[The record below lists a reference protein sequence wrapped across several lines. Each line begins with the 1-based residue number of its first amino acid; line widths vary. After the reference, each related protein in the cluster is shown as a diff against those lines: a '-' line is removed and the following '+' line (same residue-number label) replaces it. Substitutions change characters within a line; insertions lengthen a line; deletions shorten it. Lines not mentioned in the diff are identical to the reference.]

1 MHSRLFNCSFKGD
14 TLAVVND
21 TVHDRPRTV
30 ALLLAAAGL
39 LAACTHEPAGRSAPP
54 RPAATNAPIDHP
66 IVGRWTFP
74 IDHRDGFL
82 REFRPDGTVTVWWP
96 DRRVAAR
103 GTFFVVGP
111 DAVGADYENGDSD
124 VIVFMET
131 NLIRISHVEHTGYHW
146 RYHARRAEPGE

>member
-1 MHSRLFNCSFKGD
+1 M
-14 TLAVVND
+14 ND
-21 TVHDRPRTV
+21 AAHHRPRTA

-39 LAACTHEPAGRSAPP
+39 LAACGREATDRSPSPAP
-54 RPAATNAPIDHP
+54 PAATNTPIDHP

-74 IDHRDGFL
+74 IDHRDGFM

-103 GTFFVVGP
+103 GTFFVVGTN
-111 DAVGADYENGDSD
+111 AVGADYENGDSD
-124 VIVFMET
+124 VIVFIET
-131 NLIRISHVEHTGYHW
+131 NLIRISHVERTGYHW